1 MRNSFRRETST
12 LNCFCKLHQRKT
24 IVNSWVRCLENN
36 QLVITSGFPTVNLG
50 NDRNSDYK
58 YTILVLE
65 TQYLSSRLLH
75 FINSYLGIYLKTKK
89 LGKQQN
95 KWAKKTKQKRK
106 KKEEGKKKVVSRIWT
121 QCLRVDPTSHSHYAI
136 EDEHMIW
143 WKVSNLMCFPR
154 NFRRQMIEPYLTDWK
169 NDSKQLDEIK
179 ANWNQDTDSK
189 RQCKR
194 ISWQ

>member
-1 MRNSFRRETST
+1 MRVVRNSFRRETST

-24 IVNSWVRCLENN
+24 IVNSWLRCLENN
-36 QLVITSGFPTVNLG
+36 QLVITSSFPIVNSG

-65 TQYLSSRLLH
+65 PQYFSCCLLH

-89 LGKQQN
+89 PRKQN
-95 KWAKKTKQKRK
+95 KKEK

-121 QCLRVDPTSHSHYAI
+121 WCLWFDLTSHSHYAI

-143 WKVSNLMCFPR
+143 WKVVNLMRFPW
-154 NFRRQMIEPYLTDWK
+154 NFRGQTIEPYLTNWK
-169 NDSKQLDEIK
+169 KRLEAIG
-179 ANWNQDTDSK
+179 WN
-189 RQCKR
+189 
-194 ISWQ
+194 